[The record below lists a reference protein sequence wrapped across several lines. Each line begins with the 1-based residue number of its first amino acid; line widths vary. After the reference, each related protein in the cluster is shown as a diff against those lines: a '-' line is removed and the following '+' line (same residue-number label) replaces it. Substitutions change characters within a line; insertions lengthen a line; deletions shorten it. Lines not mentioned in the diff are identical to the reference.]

1 VISKKCGNSELEKR
15 AAKMATATRV
25 GWRVNVRHI
34 IQEQNADAVAFI
46 IHSAKTSR
54 SGVEL
59 VGAMYVY

>member
-1 VISKKCGNSELEKR
+1 
-15 AAKMATATRV
+15 MATATRV